1 LRNYLFLILLLNPIF
16 GFSFGSRI
24 DFKGEK
30 ILIIDNIGIIRD
42 AENKISAIDIFKSP
56 AAFKSQQ
63 GQLNLDHTDEVIWTY
78 FEVSN
83 QQNDSNLCIRIDHP
97 LLDSISLF
105 TLNLDGTVTEI
116 KCNILDDFDKRPFPS
131 VMIILPF
138 QLQKGSVKKIVVRF
152 RSTEQMILPVQID
165 KISNVRSYSN
175 TRDIIYGIFIGIVIV
190 MLFYNL
196 FIYTITRDR
205 SYLYYVIYIFF
216 IGVSQITLSGHTH
229 QFLFANHG
237 DIYKYT
243 IVFLPAMSGVFAV
256 LFLRNFMQTHVYAPI
271 QDKGILGVLI
281 GYLAAGIFRLLGFYH
296 TSSVLM
302 DLMGAIGAIFVYYTT
317 IIIYRKG
324 QRSAGFFMI
333 AWTLFIIGILSFV
346 LRNLN
351 ILPFNTFT
359 SFGMPTGAASEIILL
374 SFALADRISTLQKQ
388 KREKEIEA
396 YQAAIEN
403 QRIIR
408 EQNVILEKM
417 VSDRTIELTES
428 NLQLNYT
435 LKDLKEAQSQ
445 LVDQEKMAS
454 LGQLTAGIAH
464 EINNPINFVT
474 SNINPLKRD
483 VKMIL
488 ELYNEV
494 EALAKTNPDFKE
506 NLKKI
511 EELKSELDFDY
522 LLVEIQHLLKGIDE
536 GANRTAEIV
545 RGLKIFSRTDEDVMK
560 KADIVEGIESTLI
573 ILNNQMGK
581 IEVIRDFAKET
592 IIECYPGKLNQV
604 FLNFISN
611 SIYAIK
617 AKFGSEVGGK
627 IRISTKQD
635 KDEFFIYFEDNGIGI
650 PDEIQDKLFDP
661 FFTTKPVGEGTG
673 LGLSIVYQTVLKHE
687 GKLSVFSKV
696 NEGARFEIKLPVHHK
711 F

>member
-1 LRNYLFLILLLNPIF
+1 
-16 GFSFGSRI
+16 
-24 DFKGEK
+24 
-30 ILIIDNIGIIRD
+30 
-42 AENKISAIDIFKSP
+42 
-56 AAFKSQQ
+56 
-63 GQLNLDHTDEVIWTY
+63 
-78 FEVSN
+78 
-83 QQNDSNLCIRIDHP
+83 
-97 LLDSISLF
+97 
-105 TLNLDGTVTEI
+105 
-116 KCNILDDFDKRPFPS
+116 
-131 VMIILPF
+131 
-138 QLQKGSVKKIVVRF
+138 
-152 RSTEQMILPVQID
+152 
-165 KISNVRSYSN
+165 
-175 TRDIIYGIFIGIVIV
+175 
-190 MLFYNL
+190 
-196 FIYTITRDR
+196 
-205 SYLYYVIYIFF
+205 
-216 IGVSQITLSGHTH
+216 
-229 QFLFANHG
+229 
-237 DIYKYT
+237 
-243 IVFLPAMSGVFAV
+243 
-256 LFLRNFMQTHVYAPI
+256 
-271 QDKGILGVLI
+271 
-281 GYLAAGIFRLLGFYH
+281 
-296 TSSVLM
+296 
-302 DLMGAIGAIFVYYTT
+302 
-317 IIIYRKG
+317 
-324 QRSAGFFMI
+324 
-333 AWTLFIIGILSFV
+333 
-346 LRNLN
+346 
-351 ILPFNTFT
+351 
-359 SFGMPTGAASEIILL
+359 
-374 SFALADRISTLQKQ
+374 
-388 KREKEIEA
+388 
-396 YQAAIEN
+396 
-403 QRIIR
+403 
-408 EQNVILEKM
+408 
-417 VSDRTIELTES
+417 
-428 NLQLNYT
+428 
-435 LKDLKEAQSQ
+435 
-445 LVDQEKMAS
+445 MAS

-592 IIECYPGKLNQV
+592 IIDCYPGKLNQV

-627 IRISTKQD
+627 IRIRMSFLFLLKT
-635 KDEFFIYFEDNGIGI
+635 NGIGI